1 MPRPGA
7 CRHQGQGSAFPR
19 QDAARVCAAGQRH
32 PGLSQGGG
40 PAAHRGLIARGRNL
54 PRRSWRYGVSDRDDF
69 RQAAAKVL
77 DRDEVEGVLSASFYA
92 GPPLPRA
99 AARPNLE
106 EKPTHYKVICISM
119 YTDDLK
125 RLDQMVDTLK
135 SRGLTKANRSALI
148 RYALGEVDLERV
160 PKGL

>member
-1 MPRPGA
+1 
-7 CRHQGQGSAFPR
+7 
-19 QDAARVCAAGQRH
+19 
-32 PGLSQGGG
+32 
-40 PAAHRGLIARGRNL
+40 
-54 PRRSWRYGVSDRDDF
+54 VSDRDDF

-77 DRDEVEGVLSASFYA
+77 DRDEVEGVLSSSFYA
-92 GPPLPRA
+92 PPAPRPS
-99 AARPNLE
+99 ARTALE

-135 SRGLTKANRSALI
+135 ARGLTKANRSALI
-148 RYALGEVDLERV
+148 RYALGIVDLDSV